1 MSLAAFI
8 RMVPEGAILSIK
20 AQPRASRNEITGIVG
35 TELKIR
41 TTAPPVDSAANH
53 AILTFLAVKLNLP
66 PRCVSLLRGT
76 ASRQKKVLIQGLSP
90 SDIVARLGL

>member
-1 MSLAAFI
+1 MSPAAFI

-20 AQPRASRNEITGIVG
+20 AQPRASRNEIAGIVG

-53 AILTFLAVKLNLP
+53 AILTVLAEKLDLP